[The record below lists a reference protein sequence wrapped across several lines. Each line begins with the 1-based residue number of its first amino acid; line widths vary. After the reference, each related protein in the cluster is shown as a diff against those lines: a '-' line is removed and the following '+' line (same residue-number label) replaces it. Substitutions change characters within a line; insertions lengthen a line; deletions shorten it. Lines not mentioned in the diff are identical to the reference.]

1 MTFSNTEGEAAA
13 PLGATPAAFEVLHPA
28 RQAVPLVFASPHSGQ
43 HYPDDL
49 MAASELPEILLRRSA
64 DNFVDQLFAAAPAH
78 GAPLLRAAYARAYLD
93 LNREPWELDPGMFAE
108 DLPSHVNATSLRVAG
123 GLGTIPR
130 LAADGQDIYRGKL
143 DFAEVGQRLN
153 KVYFPYHHCLARML
167 EDCQRVFGHCLLI
180 DCHSMPSSSGP
191 ASNGRGGGEDG
202 GHGNVRPSPT
212 GGQRRADIVLGD
224 RFGTACAPELID
236 CVHDVL
242 SALGFAVQ
250 RINPYAGGFTTYH
263 YGRPGAGVH
272 ALQIEINRRLFMDE
286 EQVVPAPGMAR
297 MEAAMTAVIEALCR
311 LPDAYFTPQRT
322 AAE

>member
-1 MTFSNTEGEAAA
+1 MTLSNAGGAGDVPT
-13 PLGATPAAFEVLHPA
+13 GATPAAFDVLQPA
-28 RQAVPLVFASPHSGQ
+28 TQSVPLVFASPHSGQ

-49 MAASELPEILLRRSA
+49 MAASPLPELLLRRSA
-64 DNFVDQLFAAAPAH
+64 DNFVDALFSAAPAH

-108 DLPSHVNATSLRVAG
+108 DLPSHVNTTSLRVAG

-130 LAADGQDIYRGKL
+130 LAADGRDIYCGKL

-153 KVYFPYHHCLARML
+153 NVYFPYHHCLARML
-167 EDCQRVFGHCLLI
+167 EDCQRAFGHCLLI
-180 DCHSMPSSSGP
+180 DCHSMPSSSGT
-191 ASNGRGGGEDG
+191 AGSGAGNGVGTAKGTAQVAA
-202 GHGNVRPSPT
+202 H
-212 GGQRRADIVLGD
+212 RRADIVLGD

-242 SALGFAVQ
+242 SGLGFAVQ
-250 RINPYAGGFTTYH
+250 RNNPYAGGFTTYH
-263 YGRPGAGVH
+263 YGRPGVGVH
-272 ALQIEINRRLFMDE
+272 ALQIEINRHLFMDE
-286 EQVVPAPGMAR
+286 DEVVPTPGMAR

-311 LPDAYFTPQRT
+311 LPGAYFAPQRA